1 MGGYCLE
8 HEAPVTRVFVRGRP
22 FVSDV
27 TAHVAH
33 TALVARTIGAQ
44 ATFRFGARRSAAR
57 TTISTG

>member
-22 FVSDV
+22 FVPDV
-27 TAHVAH
+27 TAHLAH
-33 TALVARTIGAQ
+33 TAPVARRIAAP
-44 ATFRFGARRSAAR
+44 ATFRFGARKSAAR